1 MDTFFFAEHHLWPSL
16 WFTEHFPIDW
26 IQELKKSRTHNYSIV
41 LKNYALWK
49 KKWKKSVNFRKKV
62 NALCK
67 KLTHFISFSKSGTT
81 MVSTGTLEAGI
92 MKSKRKL
99 SFTYICYIYVISEI
113 GWNWF
118 FDFTEE
124 AEMFKS
130 YRRSMDD
137 NGVPGM
143 TKSGLER

>member
-1 MDTFFFAEHHLWPSL
+1 MVQYTRKRMDTFFFAEHHLWPSL

-49 KKWKKSVNFRKKV
+49 QKWKMSVNFRKKV

-81 MVSTGTLEAGI
+81 MVSTRTLEAGI

-99 SFTYICYIYVISEI
+99 SFTYICYK
-113 GWNWF
+113 WNRLKLVLWF
-118 FDFTEE
+118 H
-124 AEMFKS
+124 
-130 YRRSMDD
+130 RRSW
-137 NGVPGM
+137 NV
-143 TKSGLER
+143 